1 MEFALSAILYVF
13 QKLMNT
19 LLNLTVDGGGSVG
32 LIILTIII
40 LGFILSKFSISSSR
54 EESGSDE

>member
-1 MEFALSAILYVF
+1 
-13 QKLMNT
+13 MNT